1 MPLLVWFDCLS
12 TLCSGDPKSNLI
24 KRSNGLDPIH
34 SNTTCFFLMSLNLF
48 YSCLTEN
55 TLNVYV
61 MLLSLLQALR
71 NVVLLHNTVCN
82 ILNVSE
88 FELHI
93 YFVN

>member
-1 MPLLVWFDCLS
+1 
-12 TLCSGDPKSNLI
+12 
-24 KRSNGLDPIH
+24 
-34 SNTTCFFLMSLNLF
+34 MSLNLF

-61 MLLSLLQALR
+61 ILLLLLQALR
-71 NVVLLHNTVCN
+71 NFVLLHNTVCN